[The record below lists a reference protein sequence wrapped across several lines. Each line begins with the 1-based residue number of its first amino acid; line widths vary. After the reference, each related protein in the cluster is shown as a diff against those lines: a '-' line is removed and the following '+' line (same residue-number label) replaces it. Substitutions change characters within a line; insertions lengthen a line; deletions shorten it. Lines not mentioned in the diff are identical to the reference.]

1 MVRQTVA
8 GHVICSP
15 SAPPWRT
22 ATLREVIW
30 TPWNVNDG
38 GRSWEENHTKTH
50 VLFRSVQVQPAT
62 KTCYQCVHVQQAW
75 KCAASSCSLLFS
87 ITLTHSLLQDYGSNM
102 LSTKKKKKKK
112 RSLQATAEKNCTRYA
127 QLMIT
132 SSTLAA
138 SQQSLLNSLSGQ
150 RGNAQKMKWINASR
164 RQKAEAG
171 GTKPLVVHLFPHLSP
186 PALTF
191 HLLKSSR

>member
-1 MVRQTVA
+1 MTEGGAERRITRRRTFCFEVFKCNLQRKR
-8 GHVICSP
+8 VISVCTYS
-15 SAPPWRT
+15 R
-22 ATLREVIW
+22 RE
-30 TPWNVNDG
+30 N
-38 GRSWEENHTKTH
+38 
-50 VLFRSVQVQPAT
+50 
-62 KTCYQCVHVQQAW
+62 VQQVLVL
-75 KCAASSCSLLFS
+75 CCLPSRSHTPSCR
-87 ITLTHSLLQDYGSNM
+87 IMAPTCWAQ
-102 LSTKKKKKKK
+102 KKNKKK
-112 RSLQATAEKNCTRYA
+112 RSLQATAEKNCTRHA

-191 HLLKSSR
+191 HLLKSSRWNQSQKKKKQSRQHK